1 MKERIKYLLGKFEQG
16 TLSAEEAEQLLE
28 LTGLEEEAVAEGISA
43 MILEESVPSSAT
55 GVDPVWSGMLTKI
68 VGIDKPLVMNRKP
81 LLVRLRWLAAA
92 VVLLTLT
99 VGLYFYKQFVP
110 EPIRTFPGQI
120 TADIAPGGNKAI
132 LTLADGSEI
141 SLTDAE
147 NGALAR
153 QAGITIRKTAEGQVI
168 YDTGASAGLE
178 NEEKESNG
186 QPRYNTITT
195 PRGGQYQINLPDG
208 TKVWLNAASS
218 LTFPQSFSKLRERH
232 VILNGEAYFE
242 VAKRK
247 EQPFKVS
254 TNADTEG
261 KAQMIEVLGT
271 HFNINAYNDEE
282 STKTTLL
289 EGSLRV
295 MPRTGSFLLRPGQQ
309 SILSQHKIKV
319 IVADMEECMAWKEGY
334 LQFNRADIK
343 TVMRQIAR
351 WYDVTVRYEGAVPAL
366 EFGGAIQKDLT
377 LVQALKILNKSQ
389 IHFRIEGREVIVM
402 P

>member
-1 MKERIKYLLGKFEQG
+1 MKEQVKYLLGKFEKG
-16 TLSAEEAEQLLE
+16 TLSAAESLQLLE
-28 LTGLEEEAVAEGISA
+28 LTGTEEETVVEGISE
-43 MILEESVPSSAT
+43 MMSEQQEPSPNMT
-55 GVDPVWSGMLTKI
+55 GDLIWSGMLTKI
-68 VGIDKPLVMNRKP
+68 VGIDQPLVIKRKP
-81 LLVRLRWLAAA
+81 FLARFRWLAAA
-92 VVLLTLT
+92 VLLLTLS
-99 VGLYFYKQFVP
+99 VGLYFYRQVVP
-110 EPIRTFPGQI
+110 EPISAFPEQV

-132 LTLADGSEI
+132 LILADGSEI

-168 YDTGASAGLE
+168 YDTSSSDGSE
-178 NEEKESNG
+178 NEASDG
-186 QPRYNTITT
+186 QPKYNTIAT

-208 TKVWLNAASS
+208 TKVWLNAASA
-218 LTFPQSFSKLRERH
+218 LTFPQSFNKLKQRH

-242 VAKRK
+242 VAKNK

-254 TNADTEG
+254 TGADIAG
-261 KAQMIEVLGT
+261 KAQVIEVLGT
-271 HFNINAYNDEE
+271 HFNVNSYDDEE

-295 MPRTGSFLLRPGQQ
+295 MPGTGSFLLRPGQQ

-319 IVADMEECMAWKEGY
+319 VPADTEECLAWKAGY

>member
-1 MKERIKYLLGKFEQG
+1 MKEQVKYLLGKFEKG
-16 TLSAEEAEQLLE
+16 TLSAAESLQLLE
-28 LTGLEEEAVAEGISA
+28 LTGTEEETVVEGISE
-43 MILEESVPSSAT
+43 MMLEQQEPSPKMT
-55 GVDPVWSGMLTKI
+55 GDLVWSGMLTKI
-68 VGIDKPLVMNRKP
+68 VGIDKPLAIKRNP
-81 LLVRLRWLAAA
+81 FLVRFRWLAAA
-92 VVLLTLT
+92 MLLLTLS
-99 VGLYFYKQFVP
+99 VGLYFYREVVP
-110 EPIRTFPGQI
+110 EPVSAFPKQA

-132 LTLADGSEI
+132 LILADGSEI

-168 YDTGASAGLE
+168 YDAGSSGGLE
-178 NEEKESNG
+178 NEASNG
-186 QPRYNTITT
+186 QPKYNTIAT

-218 LTFPQSFSKLRERH
+218 LTFPQSFNKLKERH

-242 VAKRK
+242 VAKNK

-254 TNADTEG
+254 TSADIAG

-271 HFNINAYNDEE
+271 HFNVNSYDDEE

-295 MPRTGSFLLRPGQQ
+295 MPGTGSFLLRPGQQ

-319 IVADMEECMAWKEGY
+319 VPADTEECLAWKAGY

-351 WYDVTVRYEGAVPAL
+351 WYDVTIRYEGAIPAL

-377 LVQALKILNKSQ
+377 LIQALKILNKSQ

>member
-1 MKERIKYLLGKFEQG
+1 MKEQIKQLLGKFEKG
-16 TLSAEEAEQLLE
+16 TLSLEESRQLLE
-28 LTGLEEEAVAEGISA
+28 LTGMEAEAVVEGISE
-43 MILEESVPSSAT
+43 MMLEEQEPSTKMT
-55 GVDPVWSGMLTKI
+55 GDLVWSGMLTKI
-68 VGIDKPLVMNRKP
+68 VGIDKPVVITRKP
-81 LLVRLRWLAAA
+81 LLARFRWLAAA
-92 VVLLTLT
+92 VVLLTLS
-99 VGLYFYKQFVP
+99 VGLYFYKQVVP
-110 EPIRTFPGQI
+110 EAKRVFPEQV

-132 LTLADGSEI
+132 LILADGSEI

-168 YDTGASAGLE
+168 YDTGAAGGAE
-178 NEEKESNG
+178 NEASNG
-186 QPRYNTITT
+186 QPKFNTIAT

-208 TKVWLNAASS
+208 TKVWLNAASA
-218 LTFPQSFSKLRERH
+218 LTFPQSFSKLKERH
-232 VILNGEAYFE
+232 VVLKGEAYFE
-242 VAKRK
+242 VAKNK

-254 TNADTEG
+254 TGSGTAG
-261 KAQMIEVLGT
+261 KAQVIEVLGT
-271 HFNINAYNDEE
+271 HFNLNSYDDEE

-295 MPRTGSFLLRPGQQ
+295 MPGTGSFLLRPGQQ
-309 SILSQHKIKV
+309 AILSQDKIKV
-319 IVADMEECMAWKEGY
+319 VPADTEECLAWKEGY
-334 LQFNRADIK
+334 LQFTRADIK
-343 TVMRQIAR
+343 TVMRQISR
-351 WYDVTVRYEGAVPAL
+351 WYDVTVRYEGPVPAL

>member
-1 MKERIKYLLGKFEQG
+1 MKEQVKYLLGKFEKG
-16 TLSAEEAEQLLE
+16 TLSAAESQQLLE
-28 LTGLEEEAVAEGISA
+28 LTGTEEETVVEGISE
-43 MILEESVPSSAT
+43 MMLEESEPSSSTTTAL
-55 GVDPVWSGMLTKI
+55 VWSGMLTKI
-68 VGIDKPLVMNRKP
+68 VGIDRPLVIKRKP
-81 LLVRLRWLAAA
+81 FPARFRWLAAA
-92 VVLLTLT
+92 VLLFTLS
-99 VGLYFYKQFVP
+99 VGLYFYRQVVP
-110 EPIRTFPGQI
+110 EPVNAFPEQV

-132 LTLADGSEI
+132 LILADGSEI

-168 YDTGASAGLE
+168 YDAGSSGGSE
-178 NEEKESNG
+178 NEASNG
-186 QPRYNTITT
+186 QPKYNTIAT

-218 LTFPQSFSKLRERH
+218 LTFPQSFNKLKERH

-242 VAKRK
+242 VAKNR

-254 TNADTEG
+254 TSSDIAG
-261 KAQMIEVLGT
+261 KAQVIEVLGT
-271 HFNINAYNDEE
+271 HFNVNSYDDEE

-295 MPRTGSFLLRPGQQ
+295 MPETGSFLLRPGQQ

-319 IVADMEECMAWKEGY
+319 VPADTEECLAWKAGY

-351 WYDVTVRYEGAVPAL
+351 WYDVTIRYEGAVPAL

-377 LVQALKILNKSQ
+377 LIQALKILNKSQ

>member
-1 MKERIKYLLGKFEQG
+1 MKEQVKYLLGKFEKG
-16 TLSAEEAEQLLE
+16 TLSAAESLQLLE
-28 LTGLEEEAVAEGISA
+28 LTGTEEEIVAEGISE
-43 MILEESVPSSAT
+43 MMLEQQEPSPKMT
-55 GVDPVWSGMLTKI
+55 GDLVWPGMLTKI
-68 VGIDKPLVMNRKP
+68 VGIDKPPVIKRKP
-81 LLVRLRWLAAA
+81 FLVRFRWLAAA
-92 VVLLTLT
+92 VLLLMLS
-99 VGLYFYKQFVP
+99 VGLYFYRQVVP
-110 EPIRTFPGQI
+110 EPVSAFPEQGI
-120 TADIAPGGNKAI
+120 ADIAPGGNKAI
-132 LTLADGSEI
+132 LILADGSEI

-168 YDTGASAGLE
+168 YDTGSSGGSE
-178 NEEKESNG
+178 NEASNG
-186 QPRYNTITT
+186 QPKYNTIAT

-208 TKVWLNAASS
+208 TKVWLNAASA
-218 LTFPQSFSKLRERH
+218 LTFPQSFHKLKERH

-242 VAKRK
+242 VAKNK

-254 TNADTEG
+254 TGADIAG
-261 KAQMIEVLGT
+261 KAQVIVVLGT
-271 HFNINAYNDEE
+271 HFNVNSYDDEE

-295 MPRTGSFLLRPGQQ
+295 MPGTGSFLLRPGQQ

-319 IVADMEECMAWKEGY
+319 VPADTEECLAWKEGY

-351 WYDVTVRYEGAVPAL
+351 WYDVTIRYEGAVPAL

-377 LVQALKILNKSQ
+377 LIQALKILNKSQ